1 MNLDLEG
8 RAKNEMPNDKI
19 KDLRSRL
26 QSELAKAD
34 VNFQEIA
41 VLSQELLE
49 QDQESV
55 RFSIDAKH
63 IHRLGF
69 ELVGKQE
76 TALSELI
83 KNAHDADATEVIIEF
98 KNYTKSGG
106 KLIIEDDGHGM
117 TADQIRNN
125 WMRISTDDKLTNP
138 LSPGYKRPRAG
149 KKGIGRFAVERLGT
163 ELVLETCVKGHNE
176 GLKVNFNW
184 DKDFQH
190 GNELSL
196 IPHKMHKFPKDPDKS
211 GTVLYINDL
220 RDRWTNA
227 LFDRVWKSVLLLQ
240 PPFRISPEKNR
251 ADQQEVIDPGFKVS
265 INGKLGDEV
274 AKEVSIDK
282 NFLDHRLAVIT
293 GSLDENGEGEYSVIS
308 DKLNLND
315 STKSE
320 NEYLLTGPLYFEA
333 SYFIYSADVIS
344 GISTRQ
350 AFQMGEKYGGIRIY
364 RNGFRVL
371 PYGETRDD
379 WLKLAY
385 DTARRNLLAPAN
397 NFNFFGF
404 VKISSQENILLEETS
419 SREGLVENEAYE
431 ELQNFVRACLQ
442 WAVLRIAA
450 VRKRKQKASQKDF
463 VSELKKPSLLI
474 QEVIEEVAD
483 KVKAKLGD
491 KQEPKEHSAVRK
503 LENLKQE
510 AIAFEERVEI
520 RESEFVQYET
530 MLRILS
536 SLGISISV
544 FSHEVKGALT
554 SFKSSFK
561 DFLSTIKID
570 ELGEI
575 SLAEINSVSTRLFDL
590 SNYITTLISHSSTRE
605 KTNVPLHSVI
615 NSFVEQFDEYLNVR
629 GISFEVDVDPP
640 FLRTHKMHRSEID
653 SVLFNFMTNAVK
665 AIERA
670 KADVRKI
677 KISAFKRDNF
687 AVISFQDTGTGIP
700 EDVRDKIFDAFYT
713 TTQFSGD
720 EIAGPG
726 TGLGLKI
733 VSDIAESNGGYVE
746 CTEPEQDFNCRFN
759 FTVPIAKEQR

>member
-1 MNLDLEG
+1 
-8 RAKNEMPNDKI
+8 MPDNKL
-19 KDLRSRL
+19 KDLRSKL
-26 QSELAKAD
+26 QSELAKTD
-34 VNFQEIA
+34 INFQEIA

-49 QDQESV
+49 QDEESL

-83 KNAHDADATEVIIEF
+83 KNAYDADATEVIIEF
-98 KNYTKSGG
+98 KNYTKPGG
-106 KLIIEDDGHGM
+106 QLVIQDDGHGM

-125 WMRISTDDKLTNP
+125 WMRISTDDKVTNP
-138 LSPGYKRPRAG
+138 VSPGYKRPRAG
-149 KKGIGRFAVERLGT
+149 RKGIGRFAIERLGKD
-163 ELVLETCVKGHNE
+163 LILETCVKGYNE
-176 GLKVNFNW
+176 GLRVQFNW
-184 DKDFQH
+184 DNDFRH
-190 GNELSL
+190 GRDLSL
-196 IPHKMHKFPKDPDKS
+196 IPHKLLKFQKNQDKS
-211 GTVLYINDL
+211 GTILYINDL
-220 RDRWTNA
+220 RDRWPEA

-240 PPFRISPEKNR
+240 PPFRISTEKDR
-251 ADQQEVIDPGFKVS
+251 PDQEEAIDPGFRVS
-265 INGKLGDEV
+265 INGKIGDEV

-293 GSLDENGEGEYSVIS
+293 GTVDENGKGEYNVKSEKLDFKDS
-308 DKLNLND
+308 DEA
-315 STKSE
+315 E

-333 SYFIYSADVIS
+333 SYFIYASDVIS

-350 AFQMGEKYGGIRIY
+350 AFKMGDIYGGIRIY

-371 PYGETRDD
+371 PYGEPRDD
-379 WLKLAY
+379 WLKLSF
-385 DTARRNLLAPAN
+385 DTARRNLLVPAN

-404 VKISSQENILLEETS
+404 VEISSQDNIFLEETS

-431 ELQNFVRACLQ
+431 ELQDFIRTGLE
-442 WAVLRIAA
+442 WAALRIAA
-450 VRKRKQKASQKDF
+450 FRKRKQKASQKDF
-463 VSELKKPSLLI
+463 VSELRKPSQSI
-474 QEVIEEVAD
+474 QEVLNEVSVE
-483 KVKAKLGD
+483 VKARLGD
-491 KQEPKEHSAVRK
+491 KTDLQKHSAVQR
-503 LENLKQE
+503 LENLKQDI
-510 AIAFEERVEI
+510 IAFEERVEI

-530 MLRILS
+530 MLRILA

-544 FSHEVKGALT
+544 FSHEVTGALT
-554 SFKSSFK
+554 SFKSSLK
-561 DFLSTIKID
+561 DFLSTI
-570 ELGEI
+570 ELDDFGNI
-575 SLAEINSVSTRLFDL
+575 SLAEINSVSIRLFDL
-590 SNYITTLISHSSTRE
+590 SNYITTLISHSSTRD
-605 KTNVPLHSVI
+605 KTNIALHSVI
-615 NSFVEQFDEYLNVR
+615 HSFIRQFDEYLNVR

-670 KADVRKI
+670 KAELRKI
-677 KISAFKRDNF
+677 KIAAFKRDNF

-700 EDVRDKIFDAFYT
+700 GDVRDKIFDAFYT

-733 VSDIAESNGGYVE
+733 VRDIAESNGGYVE
-746 CTEPEQDFNCRFN
+746 CLEPEQGFNCRFN
-759 FTVPIAKEQR
+759 FAAPIAKEQR

>member
-8 RAKNEMPNDKI
+8 RAKNEMPDDKI
-19 KDLRSRL
+19 KDLRSKL
-26 QSELAKAD
+26 QSELTKAD
-34 VNFQEIA
+34 INFQEIA
-41 VLSQELLE
+41 VLSQKLLE

-69 ELVGKQE
+69 ELMGKQE
-76 TALSELI
+76 TAISELI
-83 KNAHDADATEVIIEF
+83 KNAYDADATEVIIEY
-98 KNYTKSGG
+98 KNYTKLGG
-106 KLIIEDDGHGM
+106 KLIIQDNGHGM
-117 TADQIRNN
+117 TSDQIRNN
-125 WMRISTDDKLTNP
+125 WMRISTDDKEINP
-138 LSPGYKRPRAG
+138 VSPVYKRPRAG
-149 KKGIGRFAVERLGT
+149 RKGIGRFAVERLGK
-163 ELVLETCVKGHNE
+163 ELILETCVKGYDE
-176 GLKVNFNW
+176 GLRVHFNW

-190 GNELSL
+190 GHELSL
-196 IPHKMHKFPKDPDKS
+196 IPHKIHKFPKGPDKS
-211 GTVLYINDL
+211 GTILYINIL

-240 PPFRISPEKNR
+240 PPFRISPEKDTT
-251 ADQQEVIDPGFKVS
+251 DQREVIDPGFRVS

-274 AKEVSIDK
+274 KKEVSIDK
-282 NFLDHRLAVIT
+282 TFLDHRLAVIT
-293 GSLDENGEGEYSVIS
+293 GSVDENGKGKYNVAS
-308 DKLNLND
+308 DKLNFKD
-315 STKSE
+315 STEAE
-320 NEYLLTGPLYFEA
+320 NEYLITGPLYFEA
-333 SYFIYSADVIS
+333 SYFIYASDVIS

-350 AFQMGEKYGGIRIY
+350 AIQMGETYGGIRVY

-371 PYGETRDD
+371 PYGEQRDD
-379 WLKLAY
+379 WLKLAR
-385 DTARRNLLAPAN
+385 DTARRSLLVPAN
-397 NFNFFGF
+397 NHNFFGF
-404 VKISSQENILLEETS
+404 VEISSQENILFEETS

-431 ELQNFVRACLQ
+431 DLQDFVRTGIE

-463 VSELKKPSLLI
+463 VSELQKPSQLI
-474 QEVIEEVAD
+474 QEVIGEVSDRIKD
-483 KVKAKLGD
+483 KHGD
-491 KQEPKEHSAVRK
+491 KKDPEKFRAVQK

-510 AIAFEERVEI
+510 VIAFEERVEI

-530 MLRILS
+530 MLRILA

-554 SFKSSFK
+554 TFKSALK

-575 SLAEINSVSTRLFDL
+575 SLAEINSVNTRLFDL

-605 KTNVPLHSVI
+605 KMNIPLHSVI
-615 NSFVEQFDEYLNVR
+615 HSFIRQFDEYLNVR

-640 FLRTHKMHRSEID
+640 FLRTHRMHRSEID
-653 SVLFNFMTNAVK
+653 SVLFNFMTNSVK

-670 KADVRKI
+670 KAELRKI

-687 AVISFQDTGTGIP
+687 AVISFQDTGTGIQ

-713 TTQFSGD
+713 TTQFRGD

-733 VSDIAESNGGYVE
+733 VRDIAESNGGYVE
-746 CTEPEQDFNCRFN
+746 CSEPDEDFSCRFN
-759 FTVPIAKEQR
+759 FITPVAKGQS

>member
-1 MNLDLEG
+1 MSNG
-8 RAKNEMPNDKI
+8 KI
-19 KDLRSRL
+19 KHLRSKL
-26 QSELAKAD
+26 QSELANPD
-34 VNFQEIA
+34 INFQEIA
-41 VLSQELLE
+41 VLSQELLK

-83 KNAHDADATEVIIEF
+83 KNAYDADATEVIIEF

-106 KLIIEDDGHGM
+106 KLIIQDDGHGM
-117 TADQIRNN
+117 TAGQIRNN
-125 WMRISTDDKLTNP
+125 WMRISTDDKLANP
-138 LSPGYKRPRAG
+138 VSPGYKRLKAG
-149 KKGIGRFAVERLGT
+149 KKGIGRFAVERLGK
-163 ELVLETCVKGHNE
+163 ELILETCVKGYDE
-176 GLKVNFNW
+176 GLRVHFNW
-184 DKDFQH
+184 DNDFQH
-190 GNELSL
+190 GRDLSL
-196 IPHKMHKFPKDPDKS
+196 ITHKIHKFPKEPDMY
-211 GTVLYINDL
+211 GTALYINDL

-251 ADQQEVIDPGFKVS
+251 TDQQDIIDPGFKVN

-293 GSLDENGEGEYSVIS
+293 GTVDENGKGEYNVSS

-333 SYFIYSADVIS
+333 SYFIFLSSLIS
-344 GISTRQ
+344 GFSSRQ
-350 AFQMGEKYGGIRIY
+350 AQQMGETYGGIRIY

-371 PYGETRDD
+371 PYGEPRDD
-379 WLKLAY
+379 WLRLSH
-385 DTARRNLLAPAN
+385 DTARRNLLVPAN

-404 VKISSQENILLEETS
+404 VEISSKENMLLEETS

-431 ELQNFVRACLQ
+431 EVQDFVRTALE

-463 VSELKKPSLLI
+463 VSELQKPSQLI
-474 QEVIEEVAD
+474 QEVIGEVAD
-483 KVKAKLGD
+483 KVKARLGD
-491 KQEPKEHSAVRK
+491 KQDPKEHSAVRK

-530 MLRILS
+530 MLRILA

-575 SLAEINSVSTRLFDL
+575 SLAEINSASTRLFDL

-605 KTNVPLHSVI
+605 KTNIPLHSVI
-615 NSFVEQFDEYLNVR
+615 HSFVQQFDEYLNVR
-629 GISFEVDVDPP
+629 GISFEIDVDPP

-665 AIERA
+665 AVERA
-670 KADVRKI
+670 KAELRKI
-677 KISAFKRDNF
+677 KISAFKSDNF

-700 EDVRDKIFDAFYT
+700 EDVRAKIFDAFYT
-713 TTQFSGD
+713 TTQFRGD

-733 VSDIAESNGGYVE
+733 VNDIAESNGGYAE

>member
-1 MNLDLEG
+1 
-8 RAKNEMPNDKI
+8 MPIDKI
-19 KDLRSRL
+19 QDLRSKL
-26 QSELAKAD
+26 QSELAKTG

-41 VLSQELLE
+41 ILSQELLE
-49 QDQESV
+49 QDQDSV

-69 ELVGKQE
+69 ELMGKQE

-83 KNAHDADATEVIIEF
+83 KNAYDADATEVIIEF
-98 KNYTKSGG
+98 KNYTKPGG
-106 KLIIEDDGHGM
+106 KLIIQDNGHGM

-125 WMRISTDDKLTNP
+125 WMRISTDDKEINP
-138 LSPGYKRPRAG
+138 VSPVYKRPRAG
-149 KKGIGRFAVERLGT
+149 RKGIGRFAVERLGK
-163 ELVLETCVKGHNE
+163 ELILETCVKGYDE
-176 GLKVNFNW
+176 GLRVHFNW

-190 GNELSL
+190 GHELSL
-196 IPHKMHKFPKDPDKS
+196 IPHKIHKFPKEPDKS
-211 GTVLYINDL
+211 GTILYINVL
-220 RDRWTNA
+220 RDRWTDA

-240 PPFRISPEKNR
+240 PPFRISPEKER

-274 AKEVSIDK
+274 KKEVSIDK
-282 NFLDHRLAVIT
+282 TFLDHRLAVIT
-293 GSLDENGEGEYSVIS
+293 GFVDENGKGKYNVAS
-308 DKLNLND
+308 DKLNFKD
-315 STKSE
+315 STEAE
-320 NEYLLTGPLYFEA
+320 NEYLITGLLYFEA
-333 SYFIYSADVIS
+333 SYFIYASDVIS

-350 AFQMGEKYGGIRIY
+350 AHQMGEKYGGIRIY

-371 PYGETRDD
+371 PYGEPRDD
-379 WLKLAY
+379 WLKLTY
-385 DTARRNLLAPAN
+385 DTARRNILVPAN

-404 VKISSQENILLEETS
+404 VEISSQDNILLEETS

-431 ELQNFVRACLQ
+431 ELQNFVRTGLE

-463 VSELKKPSLLI
+463 VSELQKPSQLI
-474 QEVIEEVAD
+474 QEVITDVSD
-483 KVKAKLGD
+483 KVKARHGEKTD
-491 KQEPKEHSAVRK
+491 PQKHSAVRR

-510 AIAFEERVEI
+510 FIDFEEKVEI
-520 RESEFVQYET
+520 RETEFVQYEA
-530 MLRILS
+530 MLRILA

-544 FSHEVKGALT
+544 FSHEVTGALT
-554 SFKSSFK
+554 SFKSSLK
-561 DFLSTIKID
+561 DFLSTIELN
-570 ELGEI
+570 ELGNN
-575 SLAEINSVSTRLFDL
+575 SLAEINSVNTRLFDL

-605 KTNVPLHSVI
+605 KTNIPLHSVI
-615 NSFVEQFDEYLNVR
+615 HSFVRQFDEYLNVR

-665 AIERA
+665 AIEMA

-687 AVISFQDTGTGIP
+687 AVISFQDTGTGIS
-700 EDVRDKIFDAFYT
+700 EDARNKIFDAFYT
-713 TTQFSGD
+713 TTQFKGD

-733 VSDIAESNGGYVE
+733 VNDIAESNGGFVE
-746 CTEPEQDFNCRFN
+746 CIEPDQDFNCRFD
-759 FTVPIAKEQR
+759 FATPIAKEQS